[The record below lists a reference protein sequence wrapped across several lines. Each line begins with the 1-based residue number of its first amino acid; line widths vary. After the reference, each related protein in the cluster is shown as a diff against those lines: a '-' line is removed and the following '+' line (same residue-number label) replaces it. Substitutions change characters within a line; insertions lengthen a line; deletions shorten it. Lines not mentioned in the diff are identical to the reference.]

1 MGRSN
6 SYLGRCKRRA
16 GSGVREAYETLN
28 GNMHHGKYQ
37 TEPGKEMEMVMRLM
51 LGIVIVIIVG
61 ALLSLG
67 LK

>member
-1 MGRSN
+1 M
-6 SYLGRCKRRA
+6 GRCKRRA
-16 GSGVREAYETLN
+16 KGSGVREAYDTLN

-37 TEPGKEMEMVMRLM
+37 TEPGKEMEMVIRLM
-51 LGIVIVIIVG
+51 LGMAVVMIVG